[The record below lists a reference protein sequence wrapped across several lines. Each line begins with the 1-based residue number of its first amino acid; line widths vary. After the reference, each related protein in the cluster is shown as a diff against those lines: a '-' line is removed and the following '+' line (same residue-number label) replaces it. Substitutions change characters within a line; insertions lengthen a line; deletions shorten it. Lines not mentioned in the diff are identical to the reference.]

1 MPWTSVRA
9 EGAQVIRSEGHNHQV
24 DAATIP
30 KGVIWVCA
38 ACMFYQPFTEH
49 SMCWQSQE
57 VGTRTQQTQ
66 QQEARWA
73 ILSKVKVM
81 TPPDSQGLSGG
92 ECEASQTPNLK
103 VWSTQCA

>member
-1 MPWTSVRA
+1 MDLCKSV
-9 EGAQVIRSEGHNHQV
+9 GAQVICSEGHNPQV

-38 ACMFYQPFTEH
+38 ACTSYQPFTEH

-57 VGTRTQQTQ
+57 VCTRTQQTQ
-66 QQEARWA
+66 QQEARRA

-81 TPPDSQGLSGG
+81 TPPDSQGVSVKLHRH
-92 ECEASQTPNLK
+92 QI
-103 VWSTQCA
+103 